1 MSERDGTGIRVAGLQ
16 VAPGEGRLARSDD
29 AVLFV
34 PAWDD
39 GADALLAAFADAP
52 AGGAVD
58 AVTTAVV
65 EHEFAVPP
73 FACLAWSSVLSLVVF
88 GDLAVQTDHPA
99 VPLLSGAGSR
109 TWVEHTLRRAADR
122 VVVTV
127 DPPEGDPPSDL
138 VAGVVPAAG
147 FALELVGT
155 TGPARGPATG
165 PSAGH
170 ADAAPEPAS
179 THEPEVV
186 TGHAG
191 QVVSG
196 SAPVPAVDPEPASRP
211 DTDAPSPSLDPEP
224 SPPPASSRPESS
236 PSSASDVSPSREPSS
251 DDLDLP
257 PAVGTQDLDSLE
269 AIRSAVVGDQS
280 AAAASGTAPPAP
292 PADATSEDAE
302 TDGGT
307 ARLDTPTTVLG
318 GPALVEASTCPQG
331 HLTPAGSTSCRVC
344 GVGMAGDADV
354 TTVRRPQ
361 LGVLRLDDGKML
373 PLDRNY
379 RIGRRPSADDTAT
392 AAQIEGEKISRTHV
406 EVVLRGWD
414 VLVRDCDSTNGTWV
428 ASGPDEQ
435 FRRVDPDVPV
445 RIEPGAVVRLDQRTL
460 TYDGPAR

>member
-1 MSERDGTGIRVAGLQ
+1 MSERDGTGIRVVGLQ

-34 PAWDD
+34 PTWDD

-127 DPPEGDPPSDL
+127 DPPEGDPHSDL

-155 TGPARGPATG
+155 TAPATG
-165 PSAGH
+165 PANGP
-170 ADAAPEPAS
+170 ADVAPEPAS

-196 SAPVPAVDPEPASRP
+196 SAPVPAVDPEPAARP
-211 DTDAPSPSLDPEP
+211 DTALPSPFVDPDP
-224 SPPPASSRPESS
+224 SPPDAS
-236 PSSASDVSPSREPSS
+236 PSTASSPSREPSS

-269 AIRSAVVGDQS
+269 AIRSAVVGDH
-280 AAAASGTAPPAP
+280 AAADASGTAPPAP
-292 PADATSEDAE
+292 SAPSADEDAQA
-302 TDGGT
+302 DRGT
-307 ARLDTPTTVLG
+307 ARLDTPTALG

-344 GVGMAGDADV
+344 GMGMAGDADV

-361 LGVLRLDDGKML
+361 LGVLRLDDGKLL